1 MNFVLHLVFHSTL
14 FRMQASRTADHLMAT
29 RRRDVLPGKEKATS
43 SPQTATAKLKGAVNK
58 ITKTNV
64 STALKQQT
72 KTDASKPQVR
82 KPASSATVN
91 KPAQARTRPLVT
103 KTVASPKPVQKTRV
117 ASVAAAPSRSSSF
130 PSRTVASPKP
140 VPGKSLKPVIKDEG
154 KRRLSP
160 PASNARRSS
169 IGLKKKETG
178 TLTSAK
184 KEPQITSFTV
194 DKVED
199 LSMYCAPE
207 PEIQLNDIEYSYLT
221 EAEEKTIQSLSDMA
235 KSSINALVTE
245 IDQEPLY
252 FAKVGD
258 EIDHADSKV
267 VIAESYPVSEQ
278 KNTLDIKIQEFKNKY
293 NLEDSSSKQESEH
306 DTKKTNSC
314 NKVEKLAGNSHEA
327 GEQEVKEVKVAAQ
340 QQEAAAAKKD
350 EAAVV
355 SKADESKEV
364 ERPSVEKKKE
374 ISFPPKQQERTHG
387 KIDSPVSNDVIEET
401 ANKLREQRRNRVRAL
416 AGAFETIIS
425 LQEK

>member
-1 MNFVLHLVFHSTL
+1 
-14 FRMQASRTADHLMAT
+14 MQASRSAHHLMAT
-29 RRRDVLPGKEKATS
+29 RRRDVLPGKEKATT

-58 ITKTNV
+58 ITKANV
-64 STALKQQT
+64 STAPKKQT
-72 KTDASKPQVR
+72 KPTPKIATADASKQQVR
-82 KPASSATVN
+82 KPASSAPAT

-117 ASVAAAPSRSSSF
+117 AAAPSRSSSF
-130 PSRTVASPKP
+130 PKTVASPKP
-140 VPGKSLKPVIKDEG
+140 VPGKSLKPVTKDEG

-178 TLTSAK
+178 TSTSAK
-184 KEPQITSFTV
+184 KKQPQITSFTV

-199 LSMYCAPE
+199 LSMYCVPE
-207 PEIQLNDIEYSYLT
+207 PEIELKDIEYSYLT
-221 EAEEKTIQSLSDMA
+221 EAEEKTIQSLSDIA

-258 EIDHADSKV
+258 EIDHADSTV
-267 VIAESYPVSEQ
+267 VIAESHPVSE
-278 KNTLDIKIQEFKNKY
+278 KKEDPLDIKIQEFKNKY
-293 NLEDSSSKQESEH
+293 NLEDSSSKQESGH

-327 GEQEVKEVKVAAQ
+327 GVQEVKEVKVAAE

-355 SKADESKEV
+355 SKADESKEI

-401 ANKLREQRRNRVRAL
+401 ANKLREQRRNKVRAL
-416 AGAFETIIS
+416 AGAFETVIS